1 MLQFARRFF
10 RHPLS
15 AVRLLAIFFCF
26 ALASKRAQLR
36 SFREQ
41 EEQLLSE
48 WVAAKQ
54 QSAALR
60 AERDSLLT
68 DLFAVEAVA
77 REHYGYALPGERSS
91 TLKVGPKTA
100 AAAAVHVALPEDPW
114 DRLLG
119 RGGFPFLALLAI
131 FAVSATAFAILEIIS
146 SSRSSERAL

>member
-15 AVRLLAIFFCF
+15 VVMLLAIFFCF
-26 ALASKRAQLR
+26 ALAFKRAQLR

-41 EEQLLSE
+41 QEQLLSE

-54 QSAALR
+54 QSTALR

-91 TLKVGPKTA
+91 ILKVGPKP

-119 RGGFPFLALLAI
+119 RGGFPFLSLLAI
-131 FAVSATAFAILEIIS
+131 FAVSAAAFAILGVIS
-146 SSRSSERAL
+146 SSRPSPRAR